1 MTFWQCFPI
10 MLLSINCIGLAW
22 WISKVSDRVATLE
35 HALRM
40 RDWLDAINSGES
52 PSDLAYMLQKGYLK

>member
-35 HALRM
+35 QALRM

>member
-35 HALRM
+35 QALRM

-52 PSDLAYMLQKGYLK
+52 PSDLAYMLQKGYFK